1 MPGIVRPADIETIK
15 RVLDL
20 QRFSIIAAVRLGA
33 EEGREVVLAEPLSD
47 ETLKKVREGCEAGG
61 FCPDP
66 VGFVASRVLI
76 VLLAD
81 KGVETIVSVQKDV
94 LGGRRR
100 LVDLRA
106 LGVEGE
112 ILGWNGRAEASEGHV
127 ALSLTPVAGRDGTI
141 GPGLE
146 PPLLIRFNPARDR
159 FQVYDCVAEDGSEP
173 ICGFRDGP
181 ED

>member
-1 MPGIVRPADIETIK
+1 VPGIVRPADIETIK

-20 QRFSIIAAVRLGA
+20 HRFSIIAAVRLGA

-81 KGVETIVSVQKDV
+81 QGVATIVSVQKEV

-100 LVDLRA
+100 LADLRA

-127 ALSLTPVAGRDGTI
+127 ALSLTPVAERDRAI

-146 PPLLIRFNPARDR
+146 PPLLIRFNPVRDR
-159 FQVYDCVAEDGSEP
+159 FQVYDCVAEDDGGA
-173 ICGFRDGP
+173 ICDF
-181 ED
+181 EDETGD